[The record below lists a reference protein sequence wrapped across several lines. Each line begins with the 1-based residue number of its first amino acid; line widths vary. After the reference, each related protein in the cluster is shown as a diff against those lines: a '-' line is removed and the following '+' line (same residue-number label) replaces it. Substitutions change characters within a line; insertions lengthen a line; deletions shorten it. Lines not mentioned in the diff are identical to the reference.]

1 MMGDMT
7 YLGMS
12 LGTFLLLIVPIALLE
27 IGLMIWALVDVARRD
42 YVRGNNKVVWILVI
56 VIINIIGPIIYLL
69 LGRSDGSKER
79 EEE

>member
-27 IGLMIWALVDVARRD
+27 IGLMIWALVDVIRRD

-69 LGRSDGSKER
+69 LGRSDGSKEM
-79 EEE
+79 EKE

>member
-1 MMGDMT
+1 MMGDIT

-12 LGTFLLLIVPIALLE
+12 LGTFILVTIPIALLQ
-27 IGLMIWALVDVARRD
+27 IGLMIWALVDVIRRD

-69 LGRSDGSKER
+69 LGRSDGPKEG